1 MEIENHIFKNMKFV
15 NSPNFNERPENSKI
29 SLIVIHSISLP
40 PNVYGNNYVENFFM
54 NKLIISDHD
63 YFQEIEDMRVSSHL
77 YIKRTGEIIQFVPL
91 NMRAWHAGESSYKG
105 IKDCNNYSIGIEL
118 EGTDCDVY
126 SNEQYESLIQITR
139 LIIINYPEINKDSI
153 VGHSDVSPVRKTDPG
168 NKFDWSRYLDSLWL
182 EMSI

>member
-1 MEIENHIFKNMKFV
+1 MEIENHIFKNIKFV

-40 PNVYGNNYVENFFM
+40 PNVYGNNYVEDFFM

-63 YFQEIEDMRVSSHL
+63 YFQEIQDMKVSSHL
-77 YIKRTGEIIQFVPL
+77 YIKRTGETIQFVPL

-126 SNEQYESLIQITR
+126 SNEQYESLIQVSR
-139 LIIINYPEINKDSI
+139 LIIKNYPEINKDSI
-153 VGHSDVSPVRKTDPG
+153 AGHSDISPGRKTDPG
-168 NKFDWSRYLDSLWL
+168 NKFEWRRYLDALWL
-182 EMSI
+182 RMTI

>member
-1 MEIENHIFKNMKFV
+1 MEIENHIFKNIKFV
-15 NSPNFNERPENSKI
+15 NSPNFNERPENTKI

-126 SNEQYESLIQITR
+126 SNEQYESLIKISR
-139 LIIINYPEINKDSI
+139 LIIKNYPVINKDNI
-153 VGHSDVSPVRKTDPG
+153 VGHSDISPGRKTDPG
-168 NKFDWSRYLDSLWL
+168 NKFEWGRYLDALWL
-182 EMSI
+182 RMTF

>member
-1 MEIENHIFKNMKFV
+1 MEIENHIFKGIKFF
-15 NSPNFNERPENSKI
+15 NSPNSNGRPANSKI

-91 NMRAWHAGESSYKG
+91 NKRAWHAGESSYKG

-118 EGTDCDVY
+118 EGTDWDVY
-126 SNEQYESLIQITR
+126 SNEQYKSLIQISR
-139 LIIINYPEINKDSI
+139 LIIKNYPEINKDSI
-153 VGHSDVSPVRKTDPG
+153 VGHSDVSPGRKTDPG

>member
-1 MEIENHIFKNMKFV
+1 MEIENHIFKNIKFV

-40 PNVYGNNYVENFFM
+40 PNVYGNNYVEDFFM
-54 NKLIISDHD
+54 NKLIISDHN
-63 YFQEIEDMRVSSHL
+63 YFQEIQDMRVSSHL

-126 SNEQYESLIQITR
+126 SNEQYESLIKISR
-139 LIIINYPEINKDSI
+139 LIIKNYPVINKDNI
-153 VGHSDVSPVRKTDPG
+153 VGHSDISPGRKTDPG
-168 NKFDWSRYLDSLWL
+168 NKFEWRRYLDALWL
-182 EMSI
+182 RMTI